1 MSTSENRR
9 MEGNDESGDP
19 YIMTIAQLMCD
30 FLTKRS
36 KRSKGNKLTLRELET
51 HEAQTACNPEKET
64 PQRKAWLKMLTDIV
78 NKLKVKYF
86 FWLIPVNFFLLQ

>member
-1 MSTSENRR
+1 MSTSESRR

-30 FLTKRS
+30 FLAKQS
-36 KRSKGNKLTLRELET
+36 KRSKGNNSIEL
-51 HEAQTACNPEKET
+51 EAQTASNLDKET

-86 FWLIPVNFFLLQ
+86 FWLLPVNFFLLQ